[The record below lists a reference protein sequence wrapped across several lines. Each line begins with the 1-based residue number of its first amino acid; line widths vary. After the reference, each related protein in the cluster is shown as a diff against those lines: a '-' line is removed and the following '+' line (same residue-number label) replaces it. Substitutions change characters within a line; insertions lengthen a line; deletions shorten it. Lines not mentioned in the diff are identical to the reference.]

1 MNKAGFKLCV
11 IVMDSESGESLAD
24 EVTDIKK
31 EDTQITLERSLYS
44 NL

>member
-11 IVMDSESGESLAD
+11 IVDSESGESLAD